1 MDEKSLHKLEPFWNS
16 WYIDGVIGEGSY
28 GSVYRIVREEFGQ
41 KYFSALKIISTPKNQ
56 NELKQVMMEGMTEE
70 EAKEYFKEKAEEIYG
85 EINLMTKL
93 KGKSSIVSY
102 EDHQVVERK
111 GNEIGYDILIRM
123 ELLKGLNDYV
133 VRSDMDVAETVR
145 MGREICHGLVLCQKH
160 GIMHRDIK
168 PDNIFVSGDGEFK
181 LGDFGIAK
189 KMESLEHGFT
199 IRGTYEYMAPE
210 VYHGEKYDARVDIY
224 SLGIVLYMF
233 LNKKKTPFIPTD
245 KAKADHA
252 TRQMALKRRFSGEKI
267 EPPVQAGAKL
277 SLVILKAIAYEPE
290 DRYQTAEEFYDA
302 LMGLTEAD
310 CLEYVGTPEEKK
322 KHMDAILAG
331 EVDTPASKAADA
343 SDTKDSKADDGSD
356 SKTADASDVKASKAA
371 VDSDSQDGN
380 EDSKKENGN
389 KEAKEA
395 ATENKNTEQKDK
407 VKKTESKDTHK
418 SGMPGN
424 QPVDSKKEDSGTQTK
439 GKAETQ
445 KAPMQKETAQ
455 KPSAQKQVTDADNE
469 SQLDA
474 SQKEENSA
482 GTEFK
487 ELDRTVRL
495 SPRETLMGNRQ
506 ETQVPEVDELASLR
520 TIPQQS
526 TKSRTIVI
534 AVVGVLAMAMIIAI
548 VLLQSSGGQGD
559 SDPLSGDAVA
569 SIRTEEPEE
578 TLLPSLEPKEPA
590 KTKEPAGSLESSGH
604 EKSDA
609 EAQEEEPDKDK
620 EPEETPVPEP
630 VEDFP
635 SVNSKGLKDI
645 TELEGYEYATAL
657 NLMNNEISELEPLK
671 DCIYLESLNA
681 SHNKITDV
689 SALKKIE
696 TLKVLDLGSNAIKDI
711 SVLKG
716 LKELTVLKLS
726 NNAIKDI
733 SVMEALENLEEVDLS
748 YNTKLEDIAPLL
760 KLKKLKNVYLLGNDK
775 INKKQLKKLETI
787 IEKNGGM
794 LLVE

>member
-181 LGDFGIAK
+181 LGDFGIAR

-210 VYHGEKYDARVDIY
+210 VYHGEKYDSRVDIY

-343 SDTKDSKADDGSD
+343 SDTKDSKADDGS
-356 SKTADASDVKASKAA
+356 ASKAA
-371 VDSDSQDGN
+371 VDSGSQDGN

-418 SGMPGN
+418 SGVPGN
-424 QPVDSKKEDSGTQTK
+424 QPADSKKEDSGTQTK
-439 GKAETQ
+439 EKAETQ
-445 KAPMQKETAQ
+445 NHPMQKETAQ
-455 KPSAQKQVTDADNE
+455 KPSAQKQVADADNE

-474 SQKEENSA
+474 SQEEENSA

-569 SIRTEEPEE
+569 SIQTEEPEE
-578 TLLPSLEPKEPA
+578 TLLPSLEPEETEEPA
-590 KTKEPAGSLESSGH
+590 
-604 EKSDA
+604 
-609 EAQEEEPDKDK
+609 
-620 EPEETPVPEP
+620 EPEETAGSAESSGSEETAAEDQEKETDQEQEPAETPVPQP

-635 SVNSKGLKDI
+635 SANSKGLEDI

-657 NLMNNEISELEPLK
+657 NLMNNEISQLEPLK
-671 DCIYLESLNA
+671 DCIYLENLNA

-689 SALKKIE
+689 SALKKLE
-696 TLKVLDLGSNAIKDI
+696 TMKVLDLGSNVIKDI
-711 SVLKG
+711 SDLKG

-726 NNAIKDI
+726 NNAITDI
-733 SVMEALENLEEVDLS
+733 SAMEALENLEEVDLS
-748 YNTKLEDIAPLL
+748 YNTKLKDISPLL
-760 KLKKLKNVYLLGNDK
+760 KLKRLKNVYLLGNDK
-775 INKKQLKKLETI
+775 INKRQLKKLETI